1 MEDKENL
8 VLPDQVR
15 ENLEKDKE
23 TAFTLYLDFV
33 IDGSASMYSVYPAVY
48 FAALH
53 FLESL
58 ARYEVAASLA
68 TALRQEM
75 PSEVQLTGCQGIFPT
90 ITNAG
95 GASTPCPP

>member
-1 MEDKENL
+1 MEDKESL

-33 IDGSASMYSVYPAVY
+33 IDGTASMYSVYPAVY

-58 ARYEVAASLA
+58 ARYEVAASLGI
-68 TALRQEM
+68 TVLR
-75 PSEVQLTGCQGIFPT
+75 SEENDEENELVTFD
-90 ITNAG
+90 
-95 GASTPCPP
+95 